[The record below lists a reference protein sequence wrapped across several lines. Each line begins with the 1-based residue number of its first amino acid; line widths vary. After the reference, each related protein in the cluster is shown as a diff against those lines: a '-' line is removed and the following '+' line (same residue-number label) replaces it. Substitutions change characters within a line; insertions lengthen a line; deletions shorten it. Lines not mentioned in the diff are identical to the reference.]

1 MNKPKRDAYTF
12 TENRFSKGTLAR
24 LRRIAYEKDSTLAKV
39 IADIFKEHLEDK
51 KYLQDEE

>member
-51 KYLQDEE
+51 KPNG